1 MWHTPFGLQYTAV
14 KITDKGFLSKKTTQ
28 DRYDMQSDSAI
39 SSNIEGDKVIVK
51 AGQDINFTAVNAISD
66 RGTQLSAG
74 GDVNILAAENTSS
87 ESSFSQTKKS
97 GLFGT
102 SGGMGFTI
110 GKQQTDDSS
119 AQTALTHTASNIG
132 AIDGNVIINAG
143 VTYQQTGS
151 SIVAGIGADSNK
163 DITDPDRGNTVIRAQ
178 NIDIDTTK
186 ASRSL
191 SEAVSPSLYQTV

>member
-1 MWHTPFGLQYTAV
+1 MCSTYGVQFTAV
-14 KITDKGFLSKKTTQ
+14 KTTDKGFLSKTTTQ

-39 SSNIEGDKVIVK
+39 SSNIEGDKVIVQ

-66 RGTQLSAG
+66 RDTQLSAG

-87 ESSFSQTKKS
+87 ENSFSQTKKS
-97 GLFGT
+97 GLFGA

-143 VTYQQTGS
+143 GTYQ
-151 SIVAGIGADSNK
+151 
-163 DITDPDRGNTVIRAQ
+163 
-178 NIDIDTTK
+178 
-186 ASRSL
+186 
-191 SEAVSPSLYQTV
+191 